1 MSAERKGNADGR
13 GGTESPRTMDTLSR
27 DGSSARRAKREDR
40 VQWGCCEIRIICDM
54 REMP

>member
-1 MSAERKGNADGR
+1 MSTERKGNADGR

-40 VQWGCCEIRIICDM
+40 VQLGCCKIRIICDM